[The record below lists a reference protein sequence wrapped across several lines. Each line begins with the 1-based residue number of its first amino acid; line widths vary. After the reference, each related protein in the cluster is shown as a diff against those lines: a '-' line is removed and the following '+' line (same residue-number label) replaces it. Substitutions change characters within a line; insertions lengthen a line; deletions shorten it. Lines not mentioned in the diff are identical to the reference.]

1 MVPWC
6 SGEPQALPL
15 YIAYMNIYI
24 YTHICDI
31 SNIYIILLQ
40 SLFVQQH
47 VLFQGKTTLPRISA
61 MLKNRRPQEL
71 APFLVASTAKPQEG
85 TEPRLGAIFTDL
97 FFHTSWGKNG
107 EKIGKKIGKK
117 WEKLLYLDTLIFSY
131 IFIMKIYIP
140 IAFCDEKDWNH
151 GMEWGSKSWTCLN
164 QLLQQPRLLCGR
176 LFRHRTIALHL
187 QNLFISV
194 LKLR

>member
-1 MVPWC
+1 
-6 SGEPQALPL
+6 
-15 YIAYMNIYI
+15 
-24 YTHICDI
+24 
-31 SNIYIILLQ
+31 
-40 SLFVQQH
+40 VQQH

-117 WEKLLYLDTLIFSY
+117 WEKLCYTLI
-131 IFIMKIYIP
+131 P
-140 IAFCDEKDWNH
+140 
-151 GMEWGSKSWTCLN
+151 
-164 QLLQQPRLLCGR
+164 
-176 LFRHRTIALHL
+176 
-187 QNLFISV
+187 
-194 LKLR
+194 